1 MERLQGVNSLRAA
14 DTSGESSYCF
24 GAASLIKKIRAVGS
38 LKELNLVKA
47 CSDLKMICVLSY
59 FVLGMD
65 ILKANAPPFFFGM
78 IIFFFMF
85 SVLIF
90 SVLSYWLEPSNV
102 CFLLLCLFT
111 EAKSEY

>member
-47 CSDLKMICVLSY
+47 CSDLEMICVLSY

-65 ILKANAPPFFFGM
+65 VLKTYSPHFFFGM
-78 IIFFFMF
+78 IIFYVFCVDFQF
-85 SVLIF
+85 YLIG
-90 SVLSYWLEPSNV
+90 
-102 CFLLLCLFT
+102 
-111 EAKSEY
+111 

>member
-65 ILKANAPPFFFGM
+65 VLKTYSPLFFFGM

-90 SVLSYWLEPSNV
+90 S
-102 CFLLLCLFT
+102 FILLA
-111 EAKSEY
+111 EAK

>member
-65 ILKANAPPFFFGM
+65 ILKANAPPLFFWYDNFL
-78 IIFFFMF
+78 FYVFCVDF
-85 SVLIF
+85 
-90 SVLSYWLEPSNV
+90 LS
-102 CFLLLCLFT
+102 FILLA
-111 EAKSEY
+111 EAK

>member
-38 LKELNLVKA
+38 LKELNLANA

-65 ILKANAPPFFFGM
+65 ILKTNTPPFFFGM

-90 SVLSYWLEPSNV
+90 S
-102 CFLLLCLFT
+102 FILLA
-111 EAKSEY
+111 EAK

>member
-47 CSDLKMICVLSY
+47 CSDLKMVCVLSY

-65 ILKANAPPFFFGM
+65 ILKTNTPLFFWYDNFL
-78 IIFFFMF
+78 FYVFCVDFQF
-85 SVLIF
+85 YLIG
-90 SVLSYWLEPSNV
+90 
-102 CFLLLCLFT
+102 
-111 EAKSEY
+111 

>member
-1 MERLQGVNSLRAA
+1 MERLQGVISLRAA

-38 LKELNLVKA
+38 LKEINLVKA

-65 ILKANAPPFFFGM
+65 ILKTNTPPFFLYDNF
-78 IIFFFMF
+78 
-85 SVLIF
+85 
-90 SVLSYWLEPSNV
+90 LSYVFCVDFQFYLIG
-102 CFLLLCLFT
+102 
-111 EAKSEY
+111 